1 MDQFIRN
8 PRPGKESQQLKMTI
22 MVFAGFLLGITAL
35 AGIGQAEQHQHYK
48 SDQIHFTQRS

>member
-8 PRPGKESQQLKMTI
+8 PRPGKENRQLKMTI

-35 AGIGQAEQHQHYK
+35 AGIGQAEHQQPYK
-48 SDQIHFTQRS
+48 SDQVQFTQRS

>member
-8 PRPGKESQQLKMTI
+8 PRPGKESRQLKMTI

-48 SDQIHFTQRS
+48 SDQIQFIQRS